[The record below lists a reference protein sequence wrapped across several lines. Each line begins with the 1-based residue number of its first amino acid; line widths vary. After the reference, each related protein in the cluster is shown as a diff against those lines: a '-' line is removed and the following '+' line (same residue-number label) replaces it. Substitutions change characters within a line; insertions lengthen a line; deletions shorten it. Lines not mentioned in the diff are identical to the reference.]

1 MLLQYLLVSVRFL
14 KTLNSMFLSVD
25 FLPKL
30 SCLLHASILV
40 YVTFSNPVWFYEHV
54 ALHACDKEEETVT
67 NQKKKKKSCLLSLE
81 REFIKK
87 LKHTISKSISHIN
100 VFHKI
105 HLVLCVA

>member
-30 SCLLHASILV
+30 SCLLHASIFV

-54 ALHACDKEEETVT
+54 TLHACDKEEETVT
-67 NQKKKKKSCLLSLE
+67 NQKKKKKL
-81 REFIKK
+81 FIVTRKGVHKK
-87 LKHTISKSISHIN
+87 NKTFYLKKYFTYKCFS
-100 VFHKI
+100 
-105 HLVLCVA
+105 

>member
-1 MLLQYLLVSVRFL
+1 MLLQYLLVSVQFL

-40 YVTFSNPVWFYEHV
+40 YVTFSKPVWFYEHV

-67 NQKKKKKSCLLSLE
+67 NQKKKKVVYCHQKGSS
-81 REFIKK
+81 
-87 LKHTISKSISHIN
+87 
-100 VFHKI
+100 
-105 HLVLCVA
+105 